1 MINTAATTDYSAT
14 DAEND
19 ARITQRV
26 WVVVEDETGMDL
38 TEPLTWAEAS
48 SFITNM
54 SMDPRPNAVKGW
66 MHVEERDIAVFTDEE
81 EELFSS
87 MREAGQ
93 AVKDAKVTLEFQ
105 LAGVPQWRY
114 DQMQVALEAAK
125 KRNDELID
133 RAFETGMAKNFLAW
147 RQLRF

>member
-14 DAEND
+14 DAEHD
-19 ARITQRV
+19 ARLPLRI
-26 WVVVEDETGMDL
+26 WVVVEDETGRDL
-38 TEPLTWAEAS
+38 TEPMTYAEAS
-48 SFITNM
+48 SFIANM
-54 SMDPRPNAVKGW
+54 SMDPRPNAVRGW
-66 MHVEERDIAVFTDEE
+66 MHIEERDVPVFTDEE

-93 AVKDAKVTLEFQ
+93 AVKDAKITLEFQ

-114 DQMQVALEAAK
+114 DQMQAALDAAK

-133 RAFETGMAKNFLAW
+133 RAFETGMAKNYLPW
-147 RQLRF
+147 RQLRL